1 LYGSENIVE
10 KAVIFIQN
18 TKTKM
23 DIALDHLGPCRI
35 VQLPAYRDCYKDIL
49 ARGAKIR
56 CVTEVTSE
64 NIKYCKELL
73 SVVSELRHLDGIKG
87 GIAINES
94 EYMATTVLR
103 KEQAATH
110 LIYSDVDEVVA
121 QGQYL
126 FDTLWKNAVPAI
138 RKIMEI
144 EEGITKNETKILT
157 RSSGSLSDEELV
169 SIFFDSNELSVC
181 ITTEGLKIGYELFL
195 PLTKSLLERK
205 KDGSH
210 KGIRILIEVSEDNMN
225 LIKEYLEMGV
235 KIRHLKETP
244 FINFGVTESHLAAA
258 IEQSTDKNFV
268 DSVLYSNEPAYVNN
282 FKSLFDKLWNNSK
295 DATAI
300 IKSIEDDIEIPF
312 FETIEKSD
320 ETFRLIKNLISS
332 ANQEIL
338 GILPTFDSFK
348 RQVENNFFLNI
359 KNMTEKRN
367 LSIKILVTDRID
379 QSRQKTINEL
389 FKDDFTLLE
398 VKKRKF
404 GIDDVN
410 NKPFDFT
417 VSAIKNMKIRAIS
430 NNDIQSEVGLL
441 VVDRSKS
448 IIIEFKDNT
457 TEDPLDSTGLASYSN
472 SIPISNSYAFI
483 FDSLWNQSELYYFL
497 KKVYASLK
505 VHDKMQREFIDVVA
519 HELRTPIQPIIGLTE
534 HVKDNIFDNEQKG
547 LLEIVIASAHKLH
560 TLTENILTVTKIEG
574 NLFNISR
581 SKFNL
586 TEVILDVI
594 KDFET
599 ILENKNKIVRIS
611 EKKIKFEFIGFEKEH
626 IVNGDKLRITQVI
639 SNLIDNSI
647 NFIAEGEDG
656 IITTSIRNNE
666 NDLIVQIK
674 DNGEGIHPEILPRL
688 FTKFATKSFYGT
700 GLGLYICKNII
711 NLHKGKIWV
720 EHNKGGIGASI
731 SFTLPIFI

>member
-1 LYGSENIVE
+1 
-10 KAVIFIQN
+10 
-18 TKTKM
+18 M
-23 DIALDHLGPCRI
+23 DVSLDHTGPCRVI
-35 VQLPAYRDCYKDIL
+35 QLPAFRNGYKDIL
-49 ARGAKIR
+49 DRGGKIR
-56 CVTEVTSE
+56 CVTEVTPQ
-64 NIKYCKELL
+64 NIQYCRELL
-73 SVVSELRHLDGIKG
+73 SVVSELRHLDGLKG

-103 KEQAATH
+103 KEQAPTH

-126 FDTLWKNAVPAI
+126 FDTLWKNAVPA
-138 RKIMEI
+138 RKKIMEI
-144 EEGITKNETKILT
+144 EEGKTKHETKILT
-157 RSSGSLSDEELV
+157 ISSGSLSDEELV
-169 SIFFDSNELSVC
+169 SNFFDSNEISVC

-195 PLTKSLLERK
+195 PLIKSLLERK
-205 KDGSH
+205 K
-210 KGIRILIEVSEDNMN
+210 KGLDKCIRILIGVSKENIH
-225 LIKEYLEMGV
+225 LVKEYLELGV

-244 FINFGVTESHLAAA
+244 FINFGVTESHLTAA
-258 IEQSTDKNFV
+258 IEQMTDKNSV

-282 FKSLFDKLWNNSK
+282 FKSLFDKLWNNSRES
-295 DATAI
+295 TEI

-320 ETFRLIKNLISS
+320 ETYRMIKNLVSS

-348 RQVENNFFLNI
+348 RQVENDFFLDI
-359 KNMTEKRN
+359 KNTTQNKD

-379 QSRQKTINEL
+379 PSRQKAINEL
-389 FKDDFTLLE
+389 FKDNFILLE
-398 VKKRKF
+398 DNKRKF
-404 GIDDVN
+404 GLDDVN

-417 VSAIKNMKIRAIS
+417 VNAIKNMKIRAIS
-430 NNDIQSEVGLL
+430 SNDIQSEVGLL
-441 VVDRSKS
+441 IVDRSKS
-448 IIIEFKDNT
+448 IIIEFKNNT
-457 TEDPLDSTGLASYSN
+457 TEDLLDSTGLASYSN

-483 FDSLWNQSELYYFL
+483 FDALWNQSELYYFL
-497 KKVYASLK
+497 KKVYARLK
-505 VHDKMQREFIDVVA
+505 IHDKMQREFIDVVA
-519 HELRTPIQPIIGLTE
+519 HELRTPLQPIIGLTE
-534 HVKDNIFDNEQKG
+534 HVKDNILDDEQKG

-581 SKFNL
+581 IRFSL

-599 ILENKNKIVRIS
+599 ILENKNKLVLIS

-626 IVNGDKLRITQVI
+626 MVNGDKLRIAQVV

-656 IITTSIRNNE
+656 VITIAIGINE
-666 NDLIVQIK
+666 NDMMVQIK
-674 DNGEGIHPEILPRL
+674 DNGDGIHPEILPRL

-700 GLGLYICKNII
+700 GLGLYICRNII
-711 NLHKGKIWV
+711 NLHQGKIWV
-720 EHNKGGIGASI
+720 EQNKDGIGTTI

>member
-1 LYGSENIVE
+1 
-10 KAVIFIQN
+10 
-18 TKTKM
+18 
-23 DIALDHLGPCRI
+23 
-35 VQLPAYRDCYKDIL
+35 
-49 ARGAKIR
+49 
-56 CVTEVTSE
+56 
-64 NIKYCKELL
+64 
-73 SVVSELRHLDGIKG
+73 
-87 GIAINES
+87 
-94 EYMATTVLR
+94 MATTVLR
-103 KEQAATH
+103 KEQAPTH
-110 LIYSDVDEVVA
+110 LIYSDVDEVVT
-121 QGQYL
+121 QGQYV
-126 FDTLWKNAVPAI
+126 FDTLWKNAVPA
-138 RKIMEI
+138 RKKIMEI
-144 EEGITKNETKILT
+144 EEGETKHETKILT
-157 RSSGSLSDEELV
+157 RSSGTLGNEELA

-181 ITTEGLKIGYELFL
+181 ITAEGLKIGCELFL

-205 KDGSH
+205 KKGLQ
-210 KGIRILIEVSEDNMN
+210 KGIRILIGVSKENMD
-225 LIKEYLEMGV
+225 LVKEYLEMGV

-244 FINFGVTESHLAAA
+244 FINFGVTESHLVAA
-258 IEQSTDKNFV
+258 IEQTTDKNIV
-268 DSVLYSNEPAYVNN
+268 DSVLYSSEPAYVNN
-282 FKSLFDKLWNNSK
+282 FKSLFDRLWNNSRE
-295 DATAI
+295 ATEI

-348 RQVENNFFLNI
+348 RQVENDFFLNI
-359 KNMTEKRN
+359 KNSIQNKD

-379 QSRQKTINEL
+379 PSRQKAINEL
-389 FKDDFTLLE
+389 FKEDFILLE
-398 VKKRKF
+398 DNKRKF

-417 VSAIKNMKIRAIS
+417 INAIKNMKIRALS
-430 NNDIQSEVGLL
+430 SNDIQSEVGLL

-448 IIIEFKDNT
+448 VIIEFKNNT
-457 TEDPLDSTGLASYSN
+457 TGDPLDSTGLASYSN
-472 SIPISNSYAFI
+472 SIPVSNSYAFI

-497 KKVYASLK
+497 KKVYARLK
-505 VHDKMQREFIDVVA
+505 THDKMQREFIDVVA

-534 HVKDNIFDNEQKG
+534 HVRDNILDNEQKG
-547 LLEIVIASAHKLH
+547 LLEIVVASAHKLH

-581 SKFNL
+581 SKFSL

-594 KDFET
+594 KDFEI
-599 ILENKNKIVRIS
+599 ILKNKNKIVRIS

-626 IVNGDKLRITQVI
+626 MVKGDKLRITQVV

-656 IITTSIRNNE
+656 IITIAIRTNE
-666 NDLIVQIK
+666 NDITVQIK

-700 GLGLYICKNII
+700 GLGLYICRNII
-711 NLHKGKIWV
+711 NLHQGKIWV
-720 EHNKGGIGASI
+720 EQNKDGIGATI